1 MRKTAKMIRLIFAL
15 IILFLGFDG
24 IAQTVDPN
32 AVDGEIH
39 FKISDDPGLLLDGY
53 SGGNL
58 TFDALF
64 TVSGLDSIFKPFP
77 LPGNELDS
85 IYRVIFPNALQV
97 DALSAALAALPYVEF
112 AEKNPIMTEFN
123 TPNDLQSGQ
132 WSLEKIQAELAWDY
146 STGSTDVL
154 VAVLDD
160 AIAIDHEDLSANIY
174 INTAEQNGL
183 PLLDDD
189 VNGRS
194 DDVNGFD
201 VADGDNDPRPPANAS
216 GNSDGFAH
224 GTHVAGIVSAATNN
238 GTGMASIGY
247 NTKILP
253 VKIGRDSDAALV
265 AAGDG
270 LYYAMRSGVDIINM
284 SFGTSTNA
292 ATLKALVAQINAAG
306 ILMVA
311 AAGNDGN
318 QELNYPAAYP
328 EVISVGATNQNDE
341 KASFSNYGNT
351 IDVMAPGVGI
361 YSTLPEGNNTYGNY
375 DGTSMATPL
384 VSGLAALVVSHFP
397 GISSVQ
403 VRNKIEGGC
412 EDISAQNPGM
422 SGMLGAGRINAYH
435 TIGNVG
441 IGEVEQGT
449 VKIWPNPV
457 SDVLNFYSNESF
469 KPERIDVVDMTGRT
483 VYSSSF
489 RTSVNLTDING
500 GLYMVVLSGQSLQYV
515 SKLMVE

>member
-1 MRKTAKMIRLIFAL
+1 MIRILLVIITLIV
-15 IILFLGFDG
+15 GFDG
-24 IAQTVDPN
+24 LAQTVDPG

-53 SGGNL
+53 TGGNL
-58 TFDALF
+58 TLDALF
-64 TVSGLDSIFKPFP
+64 AVSGLDSIFKPFP
-77 LPGNELDS
+77 LPGTELDS
-85 IYRVIFPNALQV
+85 IYRVVFPNALQV
-97 DALSAALAALPYVEF
+97 DALTAALGALPYVEF

-174 INTAEQNGL
+174 INAAEQDGL

-216 GNSDGFAH
+216 GNSDGFTH

-253 VKIGRDSDAALV
+253 VKIGRDSDAAFV
-265 AAGDG
+265 GAGDG

-306 ILMVA
+306 IVMVA
-311 AAGNDGN
+311 AAGNDGD
-318 QELNYPAAYP
+318 QQLHYPAAYP
-328 EVISVGATNQNDE
+328 EVISVGATDQNDE

-375 DGTSMATPL
+375 NGTSMATPL

-397 GISSVQ
+397 GISSSQ
-403 VRNKIEGGC
+403 LRSKIEDGC

-422 SGMLGAGRINAYH
+422 SGMLGAGRINAYR

-441 IGEVEQGT
+441 IDEVDESAVQM
-449 VKIWPNPV
+449 WPNPA
-457 SDVLNFYSNESF
+457 SDVLNIQTDESF
-469 KPERIDVVDMTGRT
+469 KPERIDVADMTGRIVVST
-483 VYSSSF
+483 SFTRSLDLSKLDNGVYSVVISDNGSVSS
-489 RTSVNLTDING
+489 SKI
-500 GLYMVVLSGQSLQYV
+500 VLQ
-515 SKLMVE
+515 

>member
-1 MRKTAKMIRLIFAL
+1 MIRLIFAL
-15 IILFLGFDG
+15 LILFIGSEG

-53 SGGNL
+53 TGGNL
-58 TFDALF
+58 TLDALF
-64 TVSGLDSIFKPFP
+64 AVSGLDSIFKPFP
-77 LPGNELDS
+77 LPGTELDS

-97 DALSAALAALPYVEF
+97 DVLAAALAALPYVEF

-174 INTAEQNGL
+174 ANAAEQSGL
-183 PLLDDD
+183 FLIDDD
-189 VNGRS
+189 ANGRS

-201 VADGDNDPRPPANAS
+201 VADNDADPRPPANAS
-216 GNSDGFAH
+216 GNSDGFTH

-265 AAGDG
+265 GATDG
-270 LYYAMRSGVDIINM
+270 LYYAMRSGVDVINM
-284 SFGTSTNA
+284 SFGTTTNA
-292 ATLKALVAQINAAG
+292 ATLKAVIAQVAAAG
-306 ILMVA
+306 IVMVA
-311 AAGNDGN
+311 AAGNNGD
-318 QELNYPAAYP
+318 QELQYPAAYP

-341 KASFSNYGNT
+341 KASFSNYGST

-361 YSTLPEGNNTYGNY
+361 YSTLPEGNNTYGHYN
-375 DGTSMATPL
+375 GTSMATPL

-397 GISSVQ
+397 GISSSQ
-403 VRNKIEGGC
+403 LRSKIEDGC

-422 SGMLGAGRINAYH
+422 SGMLGAGRINAFR

-441 IGEVEQGT
+441 VEEVDER
-449 VKIWPNPV
+449 VLEIWPNPA
-457 SDVLNFYSNESF
+457 SDFLNIRSSDSF
-469 KPERIDVVDMTGRT
+469 KPERIEVVDMTGRR
-483 VYSSSF
+483 VFSSTF
-489 RTSVNLTDING
+489 LTKMDLGKVNSGI
-500 GLYMVVLSGQSLQYV
+500 YMLVLSNKSSRHV
-515 SKLMVE
+515 SKLVVE